1 MSKSKLKEFIK
12 KLVKEYTGTGASGGN
27 AGDGNSITS
36 PRPFADDMEE
46 MENYVFKSIYG
57 GDGGHYR
64 KDSDPFNYNRTKMGM
79 FEDEDILKKFIKKE
93 IRKHY
98 GVHDTY
104 GASPRQRR
112 NLSGLIGIQ
121 EQLSSTQAKFYA
133 DRRIA
138 NQKDAIDIERDQT
151 QDMFDGSKAAQVQQ
165 QIQFGKQMDDIQS
178 RIDKFKTDIPKQKT
192 LISQIENQIEDVKDD
207 MDLPELQRNKFVQD
221 AGKKL
226 KNEKKK
232 LDDLRKQRQQALTQK
247 KQADAQSIQMNK
259 GFADQ
264 SKQFKKTLS
273 DYAKQ
278 IRNIGKTKPGTMK
291 EYFKD
296 TNVNLMERMDS
307 YRKEAKRSILME
319 EVMEKFFHMFE
330 EGKTD
335 EEIVKGY
342 MQKGVQVP
350 EAFVSNARKQWEGY
364 KKSKLDLEMAENEFK
379 NVAKKIVNNP
389 EEEET
394 IISMEDKQLASGLF
408 NEDKKKKTNSKISI
422 DTDEV

>member
-1 MSKSKLKEFIK
+1 
-12 KLVKEYTGTGASGGN
+12 
-27 AGDGNSITS
+27 
-36 PRPFADDMEE
+36 
-46 MENYVFKSIYG
+46 
-57 GDGGHYR
+57 
-64 KDSDPFNYNRTKMGM
+64 
-79 FEDEDILKKFIKKE
+79 
-93 IRKHY
+93 
-98 GVHDTY
+98 
-104 GASPRQRR
+104 
-112 NLSGLIGIQ
+112 
-121 EQLSSTQAKFYA
+121 
-133 DRRIA
+133 
-138 NQKDAIDIERDQT
+138 
-151 QDMFDGSKAAQVQQ
+151 
-165 QIQFGKQMDDIQS
+165 
-178 RIDKFKTDIPKQKT
+178 
-192 LISQIENQIEDVKDD
+192 
-207 MDLPELQRNKFVQD
+207 
-221 AGKKL
+221 
-226 KNEKKK
+226 
-232 LDDLRKQRQQALTQK
+232 
-247 KQADAQSIQMNK
+247 MNK
-259 GFADQ
+259 AFADQ

-422 DTDEV
+422 DTDEVEVLDDVDDVDSVTINMKEELGNFIKKEINNLK